1 MALLKLNPTETKSWA
16 KLNQHYLD
24 MQYVR
29 MQDLFDKDAHRVE
42 KMNILWN
49 DFLIDYSKNKIKDKT
64 IRLLMDFANEMKLT
78 EGIQSMYSGEVI
90 NETEGRAVGHMALRD
105 LDNCL
110 DFPHYQEVIQTLAQI
125 QSYTSDILEGKRL
138 GTTLKPFTDVIN
150 IGIGG
155 SDLGPKMVVES
166 LSDYKTHLN
175 VHYISNIDY
184 DVIHETLSKLNP
196 ETTLVIV
203 VSKSFT
209 TLETLTNADVVK
221 QWIIDADLKTQ
232 DHIIGVT
239 SAVEKAIAYG
249 IAKDGIF
256 PMWDWVGGRFSL
268 WSAVGISIALG
279 VGYDHFIELLKG
291 ANALDRHFVETPL
304 SENIPVVL
312 GLISLWYANFYG
324 YETEAIIPY
333 SNRLS
338 SLPAYLQQVI
348 MESNG
353 KNVSRLGYQV
363 DYQTC
368 SIIWGEIG
376 TNSQHAF
383 FQLFHQGTKIIPSD
397 FIGFV
402 NPIHPSKMH
411 QQLMANFFAQTEG
424 LMNGKEGKLYT
435 FQQTDE
441 LDKFRIFRG
450 NRPTNTIL
458 IDQLT
463 PFNLGA
469 LLAIYEHKTFVQGY
483 LWNIYS
489 FDQFGVEYGKQL
501 AQSIIE
507 ELENKQIKKHDAST
521 NFLLN
526 HFLENKKH

>member
-16 KLNQHYLD
+16 QLTKHYLD

-29 MQDLFDKDAHRVE
+29 MQDLFDEDENRVD
-42 KMNILWN
+42 KMHIKWN
-49 DFLIDYSKNKIKDKT
+49 NFLIDFSKNKITDKT
-64 IRLLMDFANEMKLT
+64 IKYLIDFANEMQLT
-78 EGIQSMYSGEVI
+78 KGIQQMYSGKTI
-90 NETEGRAVGHMALRD
+90 NETENRAVGHMALRD

-110 DFPHYQEVIQTLAQI
+110 NFPHHSAVINVLNQI
-125 QSYTSDILEGKRL
+125 EDFTNEILLGKRL
-138 GTTLKPFTDVIN
+138 GTTQKMFTDVIN

-166 LSDYKTHLN
+166 LTDYKTHLN
-175 VHYISNIDY
+175 IHYISNIDY
-184 DVIHETLSKLNP
+184 DVIHETLSKLNA

-221 QWIIDADLKTQ
+221 SWLLKAGLKTE
-232 DHIIGVT
+232 DHIVGVT
-239 SAVEKAIAYG
+239 SCSEKAISYG
-249 IAKDGIF
+249 INTKSIF

-268 WSAVGISIALG
+268 WSAVGISISLG
-279 VGYDHFIELLKG
+279 IGFNHFKELLQG
-291 ANALDRHFVETPL
+291 ANALDKHFVETPIQ
-304 SENIPVVL
+304 ENIPVL
-312 GLISLWYANFYG
+312 LSLISLWYANFYG

-338 SLPAYLQQVI
+338 SFPAYLQQVI

-353 KNVSRLGYQV
+353 KNVSRLGQQV

-397 FIGFV
+397 FIGFI
-402 NPIHPSKMH
+402 NPIHSSKIH
-411 QQLMANFFAQTEG
+411 DQLMANFFAQTEA

-435 FQQTDE
+435 FEQTEE
-441 LDKFRIFRG
+441 LDKYRIFRG

-458 IDQLT
+458 IDKLT
-463 PFNLGA
+463 PFNIGA

-501 AQSIIE
+501 ANTIIN
-507 ELENKQIKKHDAST
+507 ELDKNTVGKHDKST
-521 NFLLN
+521 QFLL
-526 HFLENKKH
+526 EYYIKNKG